1 MTRADTITDTS
12 GRVFEKDFA
21 FLLCDNDF
29 NRLHVA
35 FMLAASAL
43 AMNRS
48 VIIFATGPAVLT
60 LCRETEALWEKEER
74 QLAMQGVATLG
85 TLRDALLSMDA
96 RLLVCETGLRRT
108 GKGAGDLIEKVEVV
122 GMPTFL
128 DLSAGYKLVT
138 F

>member
-1 MTRADTITDTS
+1 MTEHT
-12 GRVFEKDFA
+12 FEKDFA

-29 NRLHVA
+29 NRLHAA

-43 AMNRS
+43 ALNRS
-48 VIIFATGPAVLT
+48 VIIFATGPGVLA
-60 LCRETEALWEKEER
+60 LCRESEIIWEKEER
-74 QLAMQGVATLG
+74 QLSMQGVATLA
-85 TLRDALLSMDA
+85 TLRDALLSMNA

-108 GKGAGDLIEKVEVV
+108 GKTEADLVEEVEVI

>member
-1 MTRADTITDTS
+1 MTEHT
-12 GRVFEKDFA
+12 FEKDFA

-29 NRLHVA
+29 NRLHAA

-43 AMNRS
+43 ALNRS
-48 VIIFATGPAVLT
+48 VIIFATGPGVLA
-60 LCRETEALWEKEER
+60 LCRESEIVWEKEER
-74 QLAMQGVATLG
+74 QLSMQGVATLA
-85 TLRDALLSMDA
+85 TLRDALLSMNA
-96 RLLVCETGLRRT
+96 RVLVCETGLRRT
-108 GKGAGDLIEKVEVV
+108 GKTEADLVEEVEVI

>member
-1 MTRADTITDTS
+1 MVGRTLETDY
-12 GRVFEKDFA
+12 A

-29 NRLHVA
+29 NRLHAA

-43 AMNRS
+43 AMNRG
-48 VIIFATGPAVLT
+48 VIIFATGPGVLA
-60 LCRETEALWEKEER
+60 LCREAGVVWEKEER
-74 QLAMQGVATLG
+74 ELSSQGVATLE
-85 TLRDALLSMDA
+85 TLRDALLSMNV

-108 GKGAGDLIEKVEVV
+108 GKKEADLVAEVEVI

>member
-1 MTRADTITDTS
+1 MTEHT
-12 GRVFEKDFA
+12 FEKDFA

-29 NRLHVA
+29 NRLHAA

-43 AMNRS
+43 ALNRS
-48 VIIFATGPAVLT
+48 VIIFATGPGVLA
-60 LCRETEALWEKEER
+60 LCRESEIVWEKEER
-74 QLAMQGVATLG
+74 QLSMQGVATLA
-85 TLRDALLSMDA
+85 TLRDALLSMNA

-108 GKGAGDLIEKVEVV
+108 GKTEADLVEEVEVI

>member
-1 MTRADTITDTS
+1 MTEHT
-12 GRVFEKDFA
+12 FEKDFA

-29 NRLHVA
+29 NRLHAA

-43 AMNRS
+43 ALNRS
-48 VIIFATGPAVLT
+48 VIIFATGPGVLA
-60 LCRETEALWEKEER
+60 LCRESEIIWEKEER
-74 QLAMQGVATLG
+74 QLSMQGVATLA
-85 TLRDALLSMDA
+85 TLRDALLSMNA

-108 GKGAGDLIEKVEVV
+108 GKTEADLVEEAEVI